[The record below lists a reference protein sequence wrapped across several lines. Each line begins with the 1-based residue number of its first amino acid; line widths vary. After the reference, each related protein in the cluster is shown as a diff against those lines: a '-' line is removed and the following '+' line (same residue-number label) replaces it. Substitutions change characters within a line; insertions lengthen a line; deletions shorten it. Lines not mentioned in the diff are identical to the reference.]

1 MEQNGRID
9 NPIISLDHVSKRF
22 ESAGRVKEV
31 VNDVSLDVKAN
42 EFVVLFGPGQCGKTT
57 MINLIAGLEP
67 ASEGTV
73 TVDGKKSGRTW
84 GRPGGLCIRPQP
96 CSHSAQSWEMWSLDQ
111 SPGGLIKRR
120 EEKGHSILSIW

>member
-9 NPIISLDHVSKRF
+9 NPIISLDHVSNRF

-31 VNDVSLDVKAN
+31 VNDVSLDVKEN

-73 TVDGKKSGRTW
+73 TVDGKKVEG
-84 GRPGGLCIRPQP
+84 PGADRGLCIRPQP